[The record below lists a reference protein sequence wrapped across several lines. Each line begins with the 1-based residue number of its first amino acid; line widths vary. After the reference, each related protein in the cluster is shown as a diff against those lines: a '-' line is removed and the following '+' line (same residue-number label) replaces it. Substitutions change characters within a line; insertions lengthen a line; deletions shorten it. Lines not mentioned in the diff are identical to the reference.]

1 MLLRRLR
8 MRGRSAF
15 AVVTATTLF
24 ELPPGVGVTLRS
36 RSTGC
41 IGLDG
46 IGIGKGGGAGVVA
59 LGW

>member
-15 AVVTATTLF
+15 AVGAATTLF
-24 ELPPGVGVTLRS
+24 ELLPGVGVTLRS

-41 IGLDG
+41 IGLGG
-46 IGIGKGGGAGVVA
+46 IGEEDGAGVVA
-59 LGW
+59 LGQ